1 MSRAVLDGRRTT
13 SWSSAQVGEEELHLA
28 ASRLRRVAAVD
39 EGLADL
45 EGEVAA
51 DRSGRR
57 LDRVGDAHQP
67 ADRLV
72 GARTLRD
79 ERDERA
85 AGDEVD
91 ELAEERLAVVLGVV
105 LLGGVA
111 VERAQ
116 LERADCQ
123 TLALDPADD
132 LAGETAGDA
141 VGLDQDQC
149 SLDGRH
155 GRQAY

>member
-13 SWSSAQVGEEELHLA
+13 SWWSAQVGEEQLHLA
-28 ASRLRRVAAVD
+28 VSRLRRVAAVD
-39 EGLADL
+39 EVLADL

-51 DRSGRR
+51 DRTGRR

-72 GARTLRD
+72 GARALRD

-105 LLGGVA
+105 LLRGVA

-116 LERADCQ
+116 LERADRQ
-123 TLALDPADD
+123 PLALDPPDD
-132 LAGETAGDA
+132 LADEPAGDT
-141 VGLDQDQC
+141 VGLDQDQG
-149 SLDGRH
+149 SLVVRH
-155 GRQAY
+155 GRPAY